1 MENNDIKFSVLMSV
15 YFKESPS
22 YLEAALSSVF
32 TQTVMPDEVVLV
44 EDGPLTSELDE
55 TINKFEQEYPT
66 ILKVVKFETNRGLG
80 QALHD
85 GLLECSNEIV
95 FRMDTDDIAHKD
107 RFEKQ
112 LKIFKEKNVDVVGSN
127 ITEFDETMT
136 NITSHRI
143 VPEQDEDIKKMAK
156 SRNPINHMTIA
167 FKKQAVMESG
177 NYLDMMYF
185 EDYYLWVRMM
195 SKGYTFYN
203 IQETLIDV
211 RGGNDMIKR
220 RGGKKYIKPII
231 NFEKAILKLGYI
243 SKFEY
248 LKNIAKRIIG
258 SLIPNGL
265 RFFLYKKL
273 LRK

>member
-22 YLEAALSSVF
+22 YLEAALSSIF

-66 ILKVVKFETNRGLG
+66 ILKLVKFETNRGLG

-112 LKIFKEKNVDVVGSN
+112 LKIFREKEVDVVGSN

-143 VPEQDEDIKKMAK
+143 VPEHDEDIKKMAK

-167 FKKQAVMESG
+167 FKKQAVIDSG

-203 IQETLIDV
+203 IQEELIDV

-243 SKFEY
+243 SKFEF
-248 LKNIAKRIIG
+248 LKNVIQRVIV
-258 SLIPNGL
+258 SLIPNSF
-265 RFFLYKKL
+265 RFLVYKKI

>member
-22 YLEAALSSVF
+22 YLEAALSSIF

-55 TINKFEQEYPT
+55 TINKFEKEYPT

-85 GLLECSNEIV
+85 GLIECSNEIV

-112 LKIFKEKNVDVVGSN
+112 LKIFKEKDVDAVGSN

-167 FKKQAVMESG
+167 FKKQAVIESG

-203 IQETLIDV
+203 IQEELIDV

-248 LKNIAKRIIG
+248 LKNTTKRIIG

>member
-55 TINKFEQEYPT
+55 TINKFEKEYPT

-85 GLLECSNEIV
+85 GLLECSNEII

-112 LKIFKEKNVDVVGSN
+112 LKIFQEKDIDAVGSN

-167 FKKQAVMESG
+167 FKKQAVIESG

-195 SKGYTFYN
+195 SKGYKFYN
-203 IQETLIDV
+203 IQEILIDV

-248 LKNIAKRIIG
+248 LKNITKRIIG
-258 SLIPNGL
+258 ALIPNGL

>member
-80 QALHD
+80 KALHD

-143 VPEQDEDIKKMAK
+143 VPEHDEDIKKMAK
-156 SRNPINHMTIA
+156 SRNPINHVTVAM
-167 FKKQAVMESG
+167 KKSKVIEAG
-177 NYLDMMYF
+177 NYISMYYF
-185 EDYYLWVRMM
+185 EDYYLWIRMM
-195 SKGYTFYN
+195 KIGAIFYN
-203 IQETLIDV
+203 VQESLTDV

-243 SKFEY
+243 SKFEF
-248 LKNIAKRIIG
+248 LKNVLQRVIV
-258 SLIPNGL
+258 SLIPNHF
-265 RFFLYKKL
+265 RFFVYKIL

>member
-1 MENNDIKFSVLMSV
+1 MGNDVKFSVLMSV

-22 YLEAALSSVF
+22 YLEEALSSVF

-44 EDGPLTSELDE
+44 EDGSLTSELDE
-55 TINKFEQEYPT
+55 TISKFEVEYPN
-66 ILKVVKFETNRGLG
+66 ILKVIKFETNRGLG

-112 LKIFKEKNVDVVGSN
+112 LKVFKEKDVDAVGSN
-127 ITEFDETMT
+127 ITEYDETMT

-167 FKKQAVMESG
+167 FKKQAVIDSG
-177 NYLDMMYF
+177 NYIDMMYF

-195 SKGYTFYN
+195 SKGYKFYN
-203 IQETLIDV
+203 IQEHLIDV

-243 SKFEY
+243 TKFEY
-248 LKNIAKRIIG
+248 LKNTTKRIIG

>member
-1 MENNDIKFSVLMSV
+1 MESNDIKFSVLMSV

-32 TQTVMPDEVVLV
+32 TQTVMPDEVVLA

-112 LKIFKEKNVDVVGSN
+112 LKIFKEKKVDAVGSN

-167 FKKQAVMESG
+167 FKKQAVIESG

-203 IQETLIDV
+203 IQEELIDV

-220 RGGKKYIKPII
+220 RGGKKYINPII

-248 LKNIAKRIIG
+248 LKNTTKRIIG

>member
-32 TQTVMPDEVVLV
+32 AQTVMPDEVVLV

-55 TINKFEQEYPT
+55 TISKFEKEYPT
-66 ILKVVKFETNRGLG
+66 ILKVIKFENNRGLG
-80 QALHD
+80 KALHD

-143 VPEQDEDIKKMAK
+143 VPEHDEDIKKMAK

-167 FKKQAVMESG
+167 FKKQAVIDSG

-203 IQETLIDV
+203 IQEELIDV

-248 LKNIAKRIIG
+248 LKNITKRIIG

>member
-1 MENNDIKFSVLMSV
+1 MEKNDIKFSVLMSV

-22 YLEAALSSVF
+22 YLEAALSSIF

-55 TINKFEQEYPT
+55 TINKFEKEYPT

-85 GLLECSNEIV
+85 GLIECSNEIV

-112 LKIFKEKNVDVVGSN
+112 LKIFKEKDVDAVGSN

-167 FKKQAVMESG
+167 FKKQAVIDSG

-203 IQETLIDV
+203 IQEELIDV

-248 LKNIAKRIIG
+248 LKNITKRIIG
-258 SLIPNGL
+258 ALIPNGL

>member
-1 MENNDIKFSVLMSV
+1 MNNNDVKFSVLMSV
-15 YFKESPS
+15 YSKENPF
-22 YLEAALSSVF
+22 YLEKALSSVF
-32 TQTVMPDEVVLV
+32 TQTIMPDEVILV
-44 EDGPLTSELDE
+44 EDGSLTSELDE
-55 TINKFEQEYPT
+55 IINKFEKEYTT

-127 ITEFDETMT
+127 IIEFDETMT

-143 VPEQDEDIKKMAK
+143 VPELDEDIKIMAK
-156 SRNPINHMTIA
+156 TRNPVNHMTIA
-167 FKKQAVMESG
+167 FKKKAVIDSG

-195 SKGYTFYN
+195 SKGYIFYN
-203 IQETLIDV
+203 IQEELIDV

-231 NFEKAILKLGYI
+231 NFEKSILKLGYI
-243 SKFEY
+243 TKFEFI
-248 LKNIAKRIIG
+248 KNIIQRVIV
-258 SLIPNGL
+258 SLIPNSL
-265 RFFLYKKL
+265 RTIFYKIF

>member
-1 MENNDIKFSVLMSV
+1 MNNNDVKFSVLMSV

-22 YLEAALSSVF
+22 YLEEALSSVF

-55 TINKFEQEYPT
+55 TINKYGQEYPK
-66 ILKVVKFETNRGLG
+66 ILKVIKFESNRGLG

-112 LKIFKEKNVDVVGSN
+112 LKVFKEKNVDAVGSN
-127 ITEFDETMT
+127 ITEYDETMT

-143 VPEQDEDIKKMAK
+143 VPELDEDIKTMAK

-167 FKKQAVMESG
+167 FKKQAVIDSG
-177 NYLDMMYF
+177 NYIDMMYF

-203 IQETLIDV
+203 IQEVLIDV

-231 NFEKAILKLGYI
+231 NFEKTILKLGYI

-248 LKNIAKRIIG
+248 LKNTTKRIIG

>member
-55 TINKFEQEYPT
+55 TISKFEKEYPT
-66 ILKVVKFETNRGLG
+66 ILKVIKFENNRGLG
-80 QALHD
+80 KALHD

-95 FRMDTDDIAHKD
+95 FRMDTDDIEDKD

-127 ITEFDETMT
+127 IAEFDETMT
-136 NITSHRI
+136 TITSHRI
-143 VPEQDEDIKKMAK
+143 VPEHYEAIKKMAK
-156 SRNPINHMTIA
+156 SRNPINHVTVAM
-167 FKKQAVMESG
+167 KKSKVIEAG
-177 NYLDMMYF
+177 NYISMYYF
-185 EDYYLWVRMM
+185 EDYYLWIRMM
-195 SKGYTFYN
+195 KIGAIFYN
-203 IQETLIDV
+203 VQESLTDV

-243 SKFEY
+243 SKFEF
-248 LKNIAKRIIG
+248 LKNVLQRVIV
-258 SLIPNGL
+258 SLIPNHF
-265 RFFLYKKL
+265 RFFVYKIL

>member
-66 ILKVVKFETNRGLG
+66 ILKLVKFETNRGLG

-95 FRMDTDDIAHKD
+95 FRMDTDDIAHKN

-112 LKIFKEKNVDVVGSN
+112 LKIFKEKNVDAVGSN
-127 ITEFDETMT
+127 ITEFDESMT

-156 SRNPINHMTIA
+156 FRNPINHMTIA
-167 FKKQAVMESG
+167 FKKQAVIDSG

-203 IQETLIDV
+203 IQEELIDV

-248 LKNIAKRIIG
+248 LKNTFRVC
-258 SLIPNGL
+258 SLC
-265 RFFLYKKL
+265 FF
-273 LRK
+273 R